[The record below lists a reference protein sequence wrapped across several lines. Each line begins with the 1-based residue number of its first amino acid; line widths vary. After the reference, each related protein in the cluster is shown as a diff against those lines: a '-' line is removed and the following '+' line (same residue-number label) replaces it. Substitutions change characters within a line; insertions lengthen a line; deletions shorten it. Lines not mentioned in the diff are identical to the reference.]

1 MKKKTIFLSKAIF
14 FSFSTHTILMTHCSK
29 VGASYLCQSH
39 KKSVKFWRSL
49 GALMDREMA

>member
-1 MKKKTIFLSKAIF
+1 MKKITIFLSKAIF